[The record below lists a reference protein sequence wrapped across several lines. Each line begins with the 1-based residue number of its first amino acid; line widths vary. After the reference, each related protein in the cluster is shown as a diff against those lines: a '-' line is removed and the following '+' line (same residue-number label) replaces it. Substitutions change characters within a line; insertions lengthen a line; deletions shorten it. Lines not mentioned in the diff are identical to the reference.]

1 LPLSLRHIG
10 IRADDFNLVPEF
22 LNQRP
27 GERRGGYKGS
37 KPRSKCHPRD
47 RCFEPAV
54 FPRPMDALE
63 AHRVRPYTGSMH
75 VHAHGAGGPT
85 RVLKISL
92 AVTLGYIVLLVVAG
106 MRAHSLALLSEAGH
120 NLSDFLALLLSLVAV
135 YFQTRPANSTK
146 TYGYHR
152 AGVLAALVNATSLVA
167 VSFFIFYEAFRRL
180 QHPEH
185 VQATVMMWVAA
196 AGVVMNGVIAL
207 LLYRSSRGFGGDVN
221 IRSALLH
228 EVGDTLSTAAV
239 IAGGWAILVTR
250 NYWIDSALSFGIAV
264 LILWS
269 GFGIVRET
277 LNILLEGT
285 PRGMKLEKIES
296 AIRSVGGVN
305 DVHDLHVWSIGS
317 ETHALSC
324 HISIADIPPS
334 VSERI
339 LRDVKDRLLH
349 DFRIDHTTIQF
360 EHAICEVAHGCVIP
374 VSESEEHH
382 HHHSH

>member
-1 LPLSLRHIG
+1 
-10 IRADDFNLVPEF
+10 
-22 LNQRP
+22 
-27 GERRGGYKGS
+27 
-37 KPRSKCHPRD
+37 
-47 RCFEPAV
+47 
-54 FPRPMDALE
+54 
-63 AHRVRPYTGSMH
+63 MH
-75 VHAHGAGGPT
+75 VHTHGGGNPT
-85 RVLKISL
+85 RVLKVSL
-92 AVTLGYIVLLVVAG
+92 AVTLAYIVLLVVAG
-106 MRAHSLALLSEAGH
+106 IRAHSLALLSEAGH
-120 NLSDFLALLLSLVAV
+120 NLSDFMALLLSLVAV
-135 YFQTRPANSTK
+135 YFQSRPASSTK

-185 VQATVMMWVAA
+185 VQASVMMWVAG
-196 AGVVMNGVIAL
+196 AGVAMNGVIAL
-207 LLYRSSRGFGGDVN
+207 MLWRSAGSAGGDVN

-239 IAGGWAILVTR
+239 IFGGWAILVTG
-250 NYWIDSALSFGIAV
+250 NYWIDSALSFGIGA

-269 GFGIVRET
+269 GYGIVRET

-285 PRGMKLEKIES
+285 PRGMQLEKIE
-296 AIRSVGGVN
+296 ACMRSVEGVN

-339 LRDVKDRLLH
+339 LRDVKERLH
-349 DFRIDHTTIQF
+349 YDFRIDHTTIQF
-360 EHAICEVAHGCVIP
+360 EHAVCEVAHGCVIP
-374 VSESEEHH
+374 VSESEAEHH
-382 HHHSH
+382 HHNH

>member
-1 LPLSLRHIG
+1 MHG
-10 IRADDFNLVPEF
+10 
-22 LNQRP
+22 
-27 GERRGGYKGS
+27 
-37 KPRSKCHPRD
+37 
-47 RCFEPAV
+47 
-54 FPRPMDALE
+54 
-63 AHRVRPYTGSMH
+63 H
-75 VHAHGAGGPT
+75 VHGGSSSPK

-92 AVTLGYIVLLVVAG
+92 GVTLAYIVLLVVAG
-106 MRAHSLALLSEAGH
+106 IRAHSLALLSEAGH

-135 YFQTRPANSTK
+135 YLHSRPASSTK

-152 AGVLAALVNATSLVA
+152 AGVLAALVNAVSLVA

-180 QHPEH
+180 QHPEQ
-185 VQATVMMWVAA
+185 VRASVMMWVAA

-207 LLYRSSRGFGGDVN
+207 LLYRSGRSSGSDVN

-239 IAGGWAILVTR
+239 IAGGWAILITGDS
-250 NYWIDSALSFGIAV
+250 WIDSALSCGIGA

-285 PRGMKLEKIES
+285 PRGVRLELVAT
-296 AIRSVGGVN
+296 AIRSVEGVN
-305 DVHDLHVWSIGS
+305 DVHDLHCWSIGS
-317 ETHALSC
+317 ETRALSC

-339 LRDVKDRLLH
+339 LRDVKERLH
-349 DFRIDHTTIQF
+349 HNFRIDHTTIQF
-360 EHAICEVAHGCVIP
+360 EHVECEVAHGCVIP

-382 HHHSH
+382 HHSH

>member
-1 LPLSLRHIG
+1 
-10 IRADDFNLVPEF
+10 
-22 LNQRP
+22 
-27 GERRGGYKGS
+27 
-37 KPRSKCHPRD
+37 
-47 RCFEPAV
+47 
-54 FPRPMDALE
+54 
-63 AHRVRPYTGSMH
+63 MH
-75 VHAHGAGGPT
+75 VHGSGSAG

-92 AVTLGYIVLLVVAG
+92 AVTLVYIVLLVGAG
-106 MRAHSLALLSEAGH
+106 LKAHSLALLSEAGH
-120 NLSDFLALLLSLVAV
+120 NLSDFLALALSLVAV
-135 YFQTRPANSTK
+135 YLQSRPASSTK

-152 AGVLAALVNATSLVA
+152 AGVLVALVNASSLVA
-167 VSFFIFYEAFRRL
+167 VSAFIFYEAFRRL

-185 VQATVMMWVAA
+185 VQASLMMWVAG
-196 AGVVMNGVIAL
+196 AGVLMNGAIAL
-207 LLYRSSRGFGGDVN
+207 LLYRSGGDVN

-239 IAGGWAILVTR
+239 IAGGWAILLTR
-250 NYWIDSALSFGIAV
+250 SYWIDSVLSVAIGI

-285 PRGMKLEKIES
+285 PRGMKLEKIEV
-296 AIRSVGGVN
+296 AIRSVDGVN

-339 LRDVKDRLLH
+339 LREVKDRLLH

-360 EHAICEVAHGCVIP
+360 EHALCETAHGCVIP
-374 VSESEEHH
+374 VSEGSEEHH

>member
-1 LPLSLRHIG
+1 
-10 IRADDFNLVPEF
+10 
-22 LNQRP
+22 
-27 GERRGGYKGS
+27 
-37 KPRSKCHPRD
+37 
-47 RCFEPAV
+47 
-54 FPRPMDALE
+54 
-63 AHRVRPYTGSMH
+63 MH
-75 VHAHGAGGPT
+75 VHVHREVGPT

-92 AVTLGYIVLLVVAG
+92 GVTAAYIVLLVAAG
-106 MRAHSLALLSEAGH
+106 IRAHSLALLSEAGH

-135 YFQTRPANSTK
+135 YFQSRPASSTK

-167 VSFFIFYEAFRRL
+167 VSFLIFYEAFRRL
-180 QHPEH
+180 QHPQPVH
-185 VQATVMMWVAA
+185 AGLMMGVAG
-196 AGVVMNGVIAL
+196 AGVVMNGVIAA
-207 LLYRSSRGFGGDVN
+207 LLYRSGDDVN

-239 IAGGWAILVTR
+239 IVGSWAILATGD
-250 NYWIDSALSFGIAV
+250 YWIDSALSFGIGA

-269 GFGIVRET
+269 AFGIVRET

-285 PRGMKLEKIES
+285 PRGMKLERVES
-296 AIRSVGGVN
+296 AIRAIAGVN

-339 LRDVKDRLLH
+339 LRDVKERLLH

-360 EHAICEVAHGCVIP
+360 EHVECEVAHGCIIP

-382 HHHSH
+382 HHSHEQ

>member
-1 LPLSLRHIG
+1 MLRG
-10 IRADDFNLVPEF
+10 REWA
-22 LNQRP
+22 
-27 GERRGGYKGS
+27 
-37 KPRSKCHPRD
+37 RSS
-47 RCFEPAV
+47 V
-54 FPRPMDALE
+54 LE
-63 AHRVRPYTGSMH
+63 ASLGQPLDLKRMH
-75 VHAHGAGGPT
+75 VHVHGGGSAS

-92 AVTLGYIVLLVVAG
+92 GVTLAYIVLLLVAG
-106 MRAHSLALLSEAGH
+106 VRAHSLALLSEAGH
-120 NLSDFLALLLSLVAV
+120 NLSDLLALVLSLVAV
-135 YFQTRPANSTK
+135 YLQSRPASSTK

-152 AGVLAALVNATSLVA
+152 AGVLVALLNASSLVA
-167 VSFFIFYEAFRRL
+167 VSLFIFYEAWRRL

-185 VQATVMMWVAA
+185 VEASLMMWVAA
-196 AGVVMNGVIAL
+196 AGVLMNGAIAL
-207 LLYRSSRGFGGDVN
+207 LLYRTGGDVN

-228 EVGDTLSTAAV
+228 EVGDTLSTATV
-239 IAGGWAILVTR
+239 IAGGWAILLTGK
-250 NYWIDSALSFGIAV
+250 YWIDPVLSVGIGV

-285 PRGMKLEKIES
+285 PRGMKLEKIEVV
-296 AIRSVGGVN
+296 IRSVEGVN

-360 EHAICEVAHGCVIP
+360 EHALCETAHGCVIP
-374 VSESEEHH
+374 VVEDGEQHH

>member
-1 LPLSLRHIG
+1 MH
-10 IRADDFNLVPEF
+10 A
-22 LNQRP
+22 
-27 GERRGGYKGS
+27 
-37 KPRSKCHPRD
+37 
-47 RCFEPAV
+47 
-54 FPRPMDALE
+54 
-63 AHRVRPYTGSMH
+63 H
-75 VHAHGAGGPT
+75 VHGGAGTT

-92 AVTLGYIVLLVVAG
+92 LVTLAYIVLLVVAG
-106 MRAHSLALLSEAGH
+106 LRAHSLALLSEAGH
-120 NLSDFLALLLSLVAV
+120 NLSDLLALLLSLVAV
-135 YFQTRPANSTK
+135 YFQSRPANPSK
-146 TYGYHR
+146 TYGYQR
-152 AGVLAALVNATSLVA
+152 AGVLAALVNAGSLVI

-185 VQATVMMWVAA
+185 VQASVMMWVAG
-196 AGVVMNGVIAL
+196 AGVVMNGAIAL
-207 LLYRSSRGFGGDVN
+207 LLYRSGGDVN

-239 IAGGWAILVTR
+239 IAGGWAILATG
-250 NYWIDSALSFGIAV
+250 NYWIDSVLSVGIGV

-285 PRGMKLEKIES
+285 PRGMKLEKIETV
-296 AIRSVGGVN
+296 IRSVQGVN

-339 LRDVKDRLLH
+339 LRDVKERLLH

-360 EHAICEVAHGCVIP
+360 EHALCETAHGCVIP
-374 VSESEEHH
+374 VVESAEEHSHH
-382 HHHSH
+382 HHEH